1 MSKRMRVLVAV
12 DGSPPSGRALEHV
25 IGLRGAGAAI
35 DLHLLNVQIPV
46 ESGHV
51 RMFVT
56 PEEIDGWYRDEG
68 MAELEPARILLD
80 AAGIDYTQHIAVGHL
95 VETICR
101 YAAEREYDLL
111 VMGTHGRGGFRS
123 ALMGSVAR
131 GVLPKV
137 TVPLT
142 LVK

>member
-1 MSKRMRVLVAV
+1 MAMKLRVLVAV
-12 DGSPPSGRALEHV
+12 DGSLPSGRALEHV
-25 IGLRGAGAAI
+25 IDLSRAGADL
-35 DLHLLNVQIPV
+35 DLHLLNVQIPI

-68 MAELEPARILLD
+68 IAELEPARIALD
-80 AAGIDYTQHIAVGHL
+80 AAGVPYTQHIAVGHL

-101 YAAEREYDLL
+101 YAAEQKFDFL
-111 VMGTHGRGGFRS
+111 VMGSSGRSGLGS
-123 ALMGSVAR
+123 AMMGSVAR
-131 GVLPKV
+131 GVLAKV
-137 TVPLT
+137 LLPLT

>member
-1 MSKRMRVLVAV
+1 MAHKLRVLVAV
-12 DGSPPSGRALEHV
+12 DGSLPSGRALEHV
-25 IGLRGAGAAI
+25 IDLSRAGALVDI
-35 DLHLLNVQIPV
+35 HLLNVQIPV

-68 MAELEPARILLD
+68 IAELEPSRIALD
-80 AAGIDYTQHIAVGHL
+80 AAGVLYTQHIAVGHL

-101 YAAEREYDLL
+101 YAAEQDFDLL
-111 VMGTHGRGGFRS
+111 VMGSRGRSGLGS

-131 GVLPKV
+131 GVLAKIS
-137 TVPLT
+137 VPLT

>member
-1 MSKRMRVLVAV
+1 MKLRVLVAV
-12 DGSPPSGRALEHV
+12 DGSLPSGRALEHV
-25 IGLRGAGAAI
+25 IKLARSGAEV

-68 MAELEPARILLD
+68 IAELEPSRIALD
-80 AAGIDYTQHIAVGHL
+80 AAGIAYTQHIAVGHL
-95 VETICR
+95 VDTICR
-101 YAAEREYDLL
+101 YAAEQKFDML
-111 VMGTHGRGGFRS
+111 VMGTRGRSGFGS

-131 GVLPKV
+131 GVLARV
-137 TVPLT
+137 SVPLT
-142 LVK
+142 LVR

>member
-1 MSKRMRVLVAV
+1 MAMTLRVLVAV
-12 DGSPPSGRALEHV
+12 DGSLPSGRALGHV
-25 IGLRGAGAAI
+25 IDLVRAGAGLEI
-35 DLHLLNVQIPV
+35 HVLNVQIPV

-56 PEEIDGWYRDEG
+56 PGEIDGWYRDEG
-68 MAELEPARILLD
+68 IAELEPSRIALD
-80 AAGIDYTQHIAVGHL
+80 AAGIAYTQHIAVGHL

-101 YAAEREYDLL
+101 YAAEQAFDLL
-111 VMGTHGRGGFRS
+111 VMGTHGRRGFGS
-123 ALMGSVAR
+123 ALMGSVAH
-131 GVLPKV
+131 GVLART

>member
-1 MSKRMRVLVAV
+1 MANSLRVLVAV
-12 DGSPPSGRALEHV
+12 DGSLPSGRALEHV
-25 IGLRGAGAAI
+25 INLSRAGAVI
-35 DLHLLNVQIPV
+35 DVHLLNVQIPV

-68 MAELEPARILLD
+68 IAELEPSRIALD
-80 AAGIDYTQHIAVGHL
+80 AAGLPYTQHIAVGHL

-101 YAAEREYDLL
+101 YAAEQDFELL
-111 VMGTHGRGGFRS
+111 VMGSRERSGLGR
-123 ALMGSVAR
+123 ALMGSVAQ
-131 GVLPKV
+131 GVLAKV
-137 TVPLT
+137 SVPLT